1 MFSLI
6 GSIILGGIAGLI
18 AGNIRKG
25 GGYGL
30 IWNVVVG
37 IIGGGIGSYIF
48 SLLGLNPSDSN
59 ILGNLLVSVVGALI
73 LLFILNSLG
82 NESA

>member
-37 IIGGGIGSYIF
+37 IIGGGVGSYIF
-48 SLLGLNPSDSN
+48 NLLGLNPSDNN

-82 NESA
+82 NENA